1 LVVLNGSTLILKV
14 LCVVKTVLLMR
25 HAEAAEAVSGQS
37 DFDRCLTA
45 AGISMAWQTGLLLWC
60 GVAAA
65 ANPGIGCRSYDSD
78 GLSGTSGC
86 SGFGCSG
93 CFGGAGIWAG
103 VPVQLQAGLYGAS
116 AEAFGDAARYESA
129 PDESC
134 VLVVGHNPGMAML
147 MCCWSCSAF
156 SVPPATLAVF
166 QFAVDDWL
174 AAGRS
179 GCHGELVLLIRN
191 GQVDSG
197 YGTPGLVEISTDADW
212 TSGQRDGAMVTE
224 QSVSAGSA
232 ELQSAIALGLISGI
246 GPRLLAELTSVF
258 GSCAAVLQQSA
269 EQLRQVSGVGAKI
282 VAGLQDPGLLLRAQ
296 QILDECRAGGIRPLL
311 SGTSEYPRRLLE
323 ICDFPRV
330 LFQRGVLLP
339 QDELSIAIVGSRR
352 CTPYGLRQAERLG
365 ASLARAGLTVVSGLA
380 RGIDGACAACGFACW
395 WQNSG
400 GVAGGCAEYLSAG
413 ACGSG

>member
-1 LVVLNGSTLILKV
+1 MVLIGSTLVLKV

-45 AGISMAWQTGLLLWC
+45 AGISMAWQTGLLL
-60 GVAAA
+60 GARGLRPQRILASAAVRTTQTA
-65 ANPGIGCRSYDSD
+65 FLVRQATA
-78 GLSGTSGC
+78 GLAVPAVSAVPE
-86 SGFGCSG
+86 FGP
-93 CFGGAGIWAG
+93 G

-156 SVPPATLAVF
+156 SVPPATLAIF

-197 YGTPGLVEISTDADW
+197 YGTPGLVE
-212 TSGQRDGAMVTE
+212 
-224 QSVSAGSA
+224 
-232 ELQSAIALGLISGI
+232 
-246 GPRLLAELTSVF
+246 
-258 GSCAAVLQQSA
+258 
-269 EQLRQVSGVGAKI
+269 
-282 VAGLQDPGLLLRAQ
+282 
-296 QILDECRAGGIRPLL
+296 
-311 SGTSEYPRRLLE
+311 
-323 ICDFPRV
+323 
-330 LFQRGVLLP
+330 
-339 QDELSIAIVGSRR
+339 
-352 CTPYGLRQAERLG
+352 
-365 ASLARAGLTVVSGLA
+365 
-380 RGIDGACAACGFACW
+380 
-395 WQNSG
+395 
-400 GVAGGCAEYLSAG
+400 
-413 ACGSG
+413 

>member
-45 AGISMAWQTGLLLWC
+45 AGISMAWQTGLLL
-60 GVAAA
+60 GARGLRPQRILASAAVRTTQTAFLVRQAAA
-65 ANPGIGCRSYDSD
+65 
-78 GLSGTSGC
+78 GLAVPAVSAVPE
-86 SGFGCSG
+86 FGP
-93 CFGGAGIWAG
+93 G

-197 YGTPGLVEISTDADW
+197 YGTPGLVE
-212 TSGQRDGAMVTE
+212 
-224 QSVSAGSA
+224 
-232 ELQSAIALGLISGI
+232 
-246 GPRLLAELTSVF
+246 
-258 GSCAAVLQQSA
+258 
-269 EQLRQVSGVGAKI
+269 
-282 VAGLQDPGLLLRAQ
+282 
-296 QILDECRAGGIRPLL
+296 
-311 SGTSEYPRRLLE
+311 
-323 ICDFPRV
+323 
-330 LFQRGVLLP
+330 
-339 QDELSIAIVGSRR
+339 
-352 CTPYGLRQAERLG
+352 
-365 ASLARAGLTVVSGLA
+365 
-380 RGIDGACAACGFACW
+380 
-395 WQNSG
+395 
-400 GVAGGCAEYLSAG
+400 
-413 ACGSG
+413 

>member
-1 LVVLNGSTLILKV
+1 VVLNGFPLILKA

-45 AGISMAWQTGLLLWC
+45 AGISMAWQTGLLL
-60 GVAAA
+60 GARGLRPQRILASAAVRTTQTA
-65 ANPGIGCRSYDSD
+65 FLVRQATA
-78 GLSGTSGC
+78 GLAVPAVSAVPE
-86 SGFGCSG
+86 FGP
-93 CFGGAGIWAG
+93 G

-179 GCHGELVLLIRN
+179 GCQGELVLLIRN

-197 YGTPGLVEISTDADW
+197 YGTPGLVE
-212 TSGQRDGAMVTE
+212 
-224 QSVSAGSA
+224 
-232 ELQSAIALGLISGI
+232 
-246 GPRLLAELTSVF
+246 
-258 GSCAAVLQQSA
+258 
-269 EQLRQVSGVGAKI
+269 
-282 VAGLQDPGLLLRAQ
+282 
-296 QILDECRAGGIRPLL
+296 
-311 SGTSEYPRRLLE
+311 
-323 ICDFPRV
+323 
-330 LFQRGVLLP
+330 
-339 QDELSIAIVGSRR
+339 
-352 CTPYGLRQAERLG
+352 
-365 ASLARAGLTVVSGLA
+365 
-380 RGIDGACAACGFACW
+380 
-395 WQNSG
+395 
-400 GVAGGCAEYLSAG
+400 
-413 ACGSG
+413 

>member
-1 LVVLNGSTLILKV
+1 MVLIGSTLVLKV

-45 AGISMAWQTGLLLWC
+45 AGISMAWQTGLLL
-60 GVAAA
+60 GARGLRPQRILASAAVRTTQTA
-65 ANPGIGCRSYDSD
+65 FLVRQATA
-78 GLSGTSGC
+78 GLAVPAVSAVPE
-86 SGFGCSG
+86 FGP
-93 CFGGAGIWAG
+93 G

-197 YGTPGLVEISTDADW
+197 YGTPGLVE
-212 TSGQRDGAMVTE
+212 
-224 QSVSAGSA
+224 
-232 ELQSAIALGLISGI
+232 
-246 GPRLLAELTSVF
+246 
-258 GSCAAVLQQSA
+258 
-269 EQLRQVSGVGAKI
+269 
-282 VAGLQDPGLLLRAQ
+282 
-296 QILDECRAGGIRPLL
+296 
-311 SGTSEYPRRLLE
+311 
-323 ICDFPRV
+323 
-330 LFQRGVLLP
+330 
-339 QDELSIAIVGSRR
+339 
-352 CTPYGLRQAERLG
+352 
-365 ASLARAGLTVVSGLA
+365 
-380 RGIDGACAACGFACW
+380 
-395 WQNSG
+395 
-400 GVAGGCAEYLSAG
+400 
-413 ACGSG
+413 

>member
-1 LVVLNGSTLILKV
+1 
-14 LCVVKTVLLMR
+14 VKTVLLMR

-45 AGISMAWQTGLLLWC
+45 AGISMAWQTGLLL
-60 GVAAA
+60 GARGLRPQRILASAAVRTTQTAFLVRQAAA
-65 ANPGIGCRSYDSD
+65 
-78 GLSGTSGC
+78 GLAVPAVSAVPE
-86 SGFGCSG
+86 FGP
-93 CFGGAGIWAG
+93 G

-197 YGTPGLVEISTDADW
+197 YGTPGLVE
-212 TSGQRDGAMVTE
+212 
-224 QSVSAGSA
+224 
-232 ELQSAIALGLISGI
+232 
-246 GPRLLAELTSVF
+246 
-258 GSCAAVLQQSA
+258 
-269 EQLRQVSGVGAKI
+269 
-282 VAGLQDPGLLLRAQ
+282 
-296 QILDECRAGGIRPLL
+296 
-311 SGTSEYPRRLLE
+311 
-323 ICDFPRV
+323 
-330 LFQRGVLLP
+330 
-339 QDELSIAIVGSRR
+339 
-352 CTPYGLRQAERLG
+352 
-365 ASLARAGLTVVSGLA
+365 
-380 RGIDGACAACGFACW
+380 
-395 WQNSG
+395 
-400 GVAGGCAEYLSAG
+400 
-413 ACGSG
+413 